1 MHQYVKW
8 LLGKQ
13 FHEILFNTIE
23 TDTNK
28 SVLLIANHYSFWDT
42 LILYH
47 VNSNLL
53 KKNFHVMILEET
65 SLEQVFLRY
74 AGAFSVDK
82 SSRDMLKSLNYAS
95 ELLNDPKNLVLI
107 YPQGKLYSNFVNE
120 VHFENGV
127 SRIIKQAQGKFQLI
141 FAAAF
146 IQYFKHKKPTAT
158 VYLENMNESFAD
170 KSIDELQSAYQQYYS
185 ASKKLQTEIDIE
197 Q

>member
-1 MHQYVKW
+1 
-8 LLGKQ
+8 
-13 FHEILFNTIE
+13 
-23 TDTNK
+23 
-28 SVLLIANHYSFWDT
+28 
-42 LILYH
+42 
-47 VNSNLL
+47 
-53 KKNFHVMILEET
+53 
-65 SLEQVFLRY
+65 
-74 AGAFSVDK
+74 
-82 SSRDMLKSLNYAS
+82 
-95 ELLNDPKNLVLI
+95 VLI